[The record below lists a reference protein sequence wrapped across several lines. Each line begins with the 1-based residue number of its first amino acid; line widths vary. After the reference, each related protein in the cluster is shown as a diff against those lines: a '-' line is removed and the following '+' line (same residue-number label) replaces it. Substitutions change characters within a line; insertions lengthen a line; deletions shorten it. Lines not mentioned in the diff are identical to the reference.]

1 MIKLGVARKY
11 SKNLVPY
18 LNTLNSSSIKLYEM
32 GFAFSI
38 PSELPSEVLNY
49 AKEHNT
55 ELTGHLPFYINFG
68 NPEQIKKSIEYLKK
82 GLIIANH
89 LDSISVFHLGFY
101 SKRNF
106 QEIKKD
112 IINGFKEVFEL
123 NLAKGYLGIETT
135 GKQKAIGSYEEVL
148 ELIKEL
154 KDYRVIPIID
164 VAHMYA
170 RNNGKFPSTKEHFK
184 KIIKDLKEAGVKK
197 FYFHAGGIEYANGN
211 EKKHATIKICEPPL
225 AFLIEE
231 LESDNIDAKI
241 IIESPASIEDIRWLR
256 ENKENFI
263 KYTQERIL
271 KINKQ
276 SDLNEFFI

>member
-11 SKNLVPY
+11 HKNLIPY
-18 LNTLNSSSIKLYEM
+18 LTTLNSSSINLYEM

-38 PSELPSEVLNY
+38 PSELPPEVLNY
-49 AKEHNT
+49 AEEHNI

-68 NPEQIKKSIEYLKK
+68 NPEQIKKSIAYLKQ
-82 GLIIANH
+82 GLIIADH
-89 LDSISVFHLGFY
+89 LNSISVFHLGFY

-112 IINGFKEVFEL
+112 IINGFKEAFEL
-123 NLAKGYLGIETT
+123 NLPNGYLGIETT

-154 KDYRVIPIID
+154 KNYRVIPIID
-164 VAHMYA
+164 IAHIYA
-170 RNNGKFPSTKEHFK
+170 RSNGKFPSTKEHFK
-184 KIIKDLKEAGVKK
+184 KIMTDLKEAGVEK
-197 FYFHAGGIEYANGN
+197 FYFHSGGIEYADGN

-231 LESDNIDAKI
+231 LKSNKIDAKI
-241 IIESPASIEDIRWLR
+241 IIESPTSIEDIRWLR
-256 ENKENFI
+256 ENKDNFT
-263 KYTQERIL
+263 KYTQEKIL
-271 KINKQ
+271 KLNKQ
-276 SDLNEFFI
+276 SGLNEFFK